1 MVRALTPLA
10 AVSALWLLPAAAA
23 AAPLDGTY
31 RGHTSQGYKT
41 VAVVKDGVL
50 DSISIPY
57 VAHCRDKRYQWGPVK
72 PNRWVNDPKEPIEHS
87 GNRFSDSGRGRFR
100 QKGGGVVILTGHLS
114 GRFSGKRIAGKQ
126 SVSVRIRHKDGY
138 RDYCKSTVRFSAK
151 LTG

>member
-1 MVRALTPLA
+1 MRRLLLA
-10 AVSALWLLPAAAA
+10 AFVTLVAAAPAA

-31 RGHTSQGYKT
+31 RGRTTQGFKT

-50 DSISIPY
+50 QRISIPY
-57 VAHCRDKRYQWGPVK
+57 VAKCRDKRYQWGPVK

-87 GNRFSDSGRGRFR
+87 GNRFSDSGRGRFPQR
-100 QKGGGVVILTGHLS
+100 GGGVVILTGHLS
-114 GRFSGKRIAGKQ
+114 GRFSGKRVTGKQ

-138 RDYCKSTVRFSAK
+138 RDYCKATVRFSAK